1 VGSLRKETLEQIR
14 RSLAMSPSLT
24 GPVAQQLLDE
34 VLDLRQRLTEVGDEL
49 DQIADA
55 LRTASRSARRL

>member
-1 VGSLRKETLEQIR
+1 MGSLNKESLERIR

-34 VLDLRQRLTEVGDEL
+34 VLDLRARLGEVGDEL
-49 DQIADA
+49 DQIADV
-55 LRTASRSARRL
+55 LRGVGRKARRL

>member
-1 VGSLRKETLEQIR
+1 MGSLNKETLEQIR

-34 VLDLRQRLTEVGDEL
+34 VLDLRHRLTEVGDEL
-49 DQIADA
+49 DKIADA
-55 LRTASRSARRL
+55 LRGVGRTARRR